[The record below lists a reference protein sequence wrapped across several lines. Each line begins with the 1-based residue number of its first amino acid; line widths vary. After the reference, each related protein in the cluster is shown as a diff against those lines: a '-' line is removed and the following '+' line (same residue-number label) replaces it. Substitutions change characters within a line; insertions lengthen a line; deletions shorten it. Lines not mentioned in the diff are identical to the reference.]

1 VIEHGGGTADREITL
16 LTGGYGISRVAS
28 SDIML
33 ADQRQDPSRNARAAS
48 LSSEAVPTDLL
59 TIRAP
64 APDWFRWAISHPRQS
79 QFVMVA
85 GCRIH
90 YLYWAR
96 EPARP
101 GGRGLLFIHGG
112 GAHSYWWSYIAPYF
126 TRDFRVAAIDLS
138 GMGDSGWRAHYTSE
152 LRAEEIRAVM
162 AAAQLGERPFV
173 IGHSFGGFMTMKVAS
188 QYGDRLGGAVI
199 VDSPIRPPEEEARH
213 PLTRPPMGNR
223 RVYETF
229 DAALARFR
237 LMPEQPCDNPFI
249 VEFIGRHS
257 LRRAEDGWVWK
268 FDSEAMGSRRFGEP
282 VREYLQAVGC
292 RAALIFGEKSALVSR
307 ETASYMSSLMG
318 PRAPVVEVPEA
329 RHHVMLDQPLGFVAA
344 LRMLLDSWMRN
355 ESAEGSGPLRAT
367 RDN

>member
-1 VIEHGGGTADREITL
+1 
-16 LTGGYGISRVAS
+16 
-28 SDIML
+28 M
-33 ADQRQDPSRNARAAS
+33 
-48 LSSEAVPTDLL
+48 
-59 TIRAP
+59 
-64 APDWFRWAISHPRQS
+64 
-79 QFVMVA
+79 
-85 GCRIH
+85 
-90 YLYWAR
+90 
-96 EPARP
+96 
-101 GGRGLLFIHGG
+101 
-112 GAHSYWWSYIAPYF
+112 
-126 TRDFRVAAIDLS
+126 
-138 GMGDSGWRAHYTSE
+138 
-152 LRAEEIRAVM
+152 
-162 AAAQLGERPFV
+162 
-173 IGHSFGGFMTMKVAS
+173 
-188 QYGDRLGGAVI
+188 I
-199 VDSPIRPPEEEARH
+199 VDSPIRSPEEEARH
-213 PLTRPPMGNR
+213 PLTRPPMRNN

-237 LMPEQPCDNPFI
+237 LMPEQPRDNPFI

-355 ESAEGSGPLRAT
+355 ETAEGSGPLRAT
-367 RDN
+367 PR